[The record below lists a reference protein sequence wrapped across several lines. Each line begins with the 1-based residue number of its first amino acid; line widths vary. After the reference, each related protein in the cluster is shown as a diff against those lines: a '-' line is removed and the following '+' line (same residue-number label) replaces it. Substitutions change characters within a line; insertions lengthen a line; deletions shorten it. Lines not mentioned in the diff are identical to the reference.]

1 MNFTTDERNNTGQNF
16 GLNADGFDALLKRL
30 QVGDESLFEIIFKT
44 HFEKCRTFLIRKL
57 GADSDVAYDITL
69 ETLIKFRKN
78 LMLGKIKY
86 GNMAA
91 LFTIDARNSYLR
103 HNEKETKY
111 EHVSVDTQG
120 LQILDEDEPKLDMDL
135 VNNLKRALTTIGND
149 CFELLNSHYYLG
161 MPLRT
166 IAEKRLKRGDEKFI
180 NEAAVKTKV
189 AECRK
194 KLKSLLS

>member
-16 GLNADGFDALLKRL
+16 GLNAVEFEALLNKL

-57 GADSDVAYDITL
+57 SADSDVAYDISL

-78 LMLGKIKY
+78 LLLGKIKY

-91 LFTIDARNSYLR
+91 LFTIDARNTYLR
-103 HNEKETKY
+103 HNEKENKY
-111 EHVSVDTQG
+111 EHVSVETHG
-120 LQILDEDEPKLDMDL
+120 LQILDDDEPKLDMDL

-161 MPLRT
+161 MPLRA
-166 IAEKRLKRGDEKFI
+166 IAEKRLQRGDEKFI
-180 NEAAVKTKV
+180 NEAAVKSKV

-194 KLKSLLS
+194 KLKRLLS